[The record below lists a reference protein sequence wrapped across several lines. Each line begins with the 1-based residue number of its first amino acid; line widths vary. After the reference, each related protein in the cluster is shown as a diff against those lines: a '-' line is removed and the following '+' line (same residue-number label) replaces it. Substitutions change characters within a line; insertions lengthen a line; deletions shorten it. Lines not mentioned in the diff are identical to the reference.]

1 MYTHTSSPLHAAR
14 DYAHQVIVA
23 ISPYLLLCKCVEQLL
38 PHLVRRGVVASKVRS
53 IILSQS
59 DTEAASSLERLLN
72 GRSREQELSS
82 MVEGVYLA
90 LLDCYEE
97 SGSVWCHGMAVS
109 GIQPVVR
116 FKLKLPDINF
126 DDLAVIHQRVSSTN
140 LPEGDAAMLT
150 EKLGLSNYGP
160 IVDLKKIIQIA
171 PEFHYT
177 SWCQLFC
184 SWDTLAIP
192 QPALT
197 LLPQQPTVCFA
208 TAHQFHIPEWSSD
221 YQWCGDV
228 NAMVSVIEEVS
239 KVQRKTGNHPIVVHG

>member
-1 MYTHTSSPLHAAR
+1 AR

-72 GRSREQELSS
+72 GRSREPGVEVS

-126 DDLAVIHQRVSSTN
+126 DDLAVLHQRVSSTN

-171 PEFHYT
+171 FSTRVSFHKLV
-177 SWCQLFC
+177 S
-184 SWDTLAIP
+184 
-192 QPALT
+192 ALLLT
-197 LLPQQPTVCFA
+197 RHTGRYLSLLLPYFCHSPSVPHPRVELRLPVAWGCECHGLCHRGSLQG
-208 TAHQFHIPEWSSD
+208 PEEDWEPPHCRP
-221 YQWCGDV
+221 W
-228 NAMVSVIEEVS
+228 
-239 KVQRKTGNHPIVVHG
+239 T